1 MVDEVPLLVDL
12 VAVGFVLSHLTYFSG
27 NLLDSFQNTGKAI
40 HLHRSRLRR
49 QVSDGIWRFSYG
61 ANLDVRSFRPDSMR
75 QLAINDADA
84 DAIQG
89 QHEGKYK
96 AGGSTARLHGTSA
109 NVPITK

>member
-27 NLLDSFQNTGKAI
+27 NLLDSFQNTDKAI
-40 HLHRSRLRR
+40 HLHHSRLRR

-61 ANLDVRSFRPDSMR
+61 ANLHVGSFRPDSMR
-75 QLAINDADA
+75 QLAIDDADA

-89 QHEGKYK
+89 QGESKYE
-96 AGGSTARLHGTSA
+96 AGRSTARLHWTSA
-109 NVPITK
+109 NVCVTE